1 MALLRRQSFCVRV
14 RGVREVQERG
24 DKPQMRRPSETSL
37 SGIVLHEAVVV
48 RGKGATTP
56 LDEALPDKA
65 LPESVLS
72 ETALRGEAL
81 PDKTLPEPI
90 LSEFCPSLRG
100 EDLA

>member
-1 MALLRRQSFCVRV
+1 MVLLRRQSFCVRV

-56 LDEALPDKA
+56 LGEALPDKA
-65 LPESVLS
+65 LPESRLCP
-72 ETALRGEAL
+72 R
-81 PDKTLPEPI
+81 
-90 LSEFCPSLRG
+90 PSLRG
-100 EDLA
+100 EAVA